1 METGKHQNSRAFFLL
16 ELLNICQQTTSL
28 SHKTGAQTFGEHA

>member
-1 METGKHQNSRAFFLL
+1 METGKHYNSRAFFLL

-28 SHKTGAQTFGEHA
+28 NHIIGAQTFGEYA